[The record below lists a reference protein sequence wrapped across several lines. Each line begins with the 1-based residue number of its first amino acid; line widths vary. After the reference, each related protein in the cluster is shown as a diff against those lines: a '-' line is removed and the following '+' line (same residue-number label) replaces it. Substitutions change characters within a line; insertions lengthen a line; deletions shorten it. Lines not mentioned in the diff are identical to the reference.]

1 MDNDYFKLEALS
13 ASGAKLIAKSPA
25 HYKAAMEQ
33 SRTPTPA
40 QVFGTVVHA
49 MILEPHKS
57 HADLFSVK
65 ELNWTTKE
73 GKAEREKLERI
84 GLPIISAVDLDKALR
99 MRDSVWASSHAAS
112 LLTGCKTEQQTTWTG
127 YDAKVPCKAGIDAT
141 GPLGIVDLKT
151 TIDASPDAFARAIRS
166 YGYYMQAAHYIDA
179 IAATQGKVMPF
190 TFIAVEKQPPFAV
203 ACYTL
208 SFDSLAAGYAAMNK
222 IAKIYSD
229 CIASGVWPGYEGK
242 SIELSIPINLDA
254 AAVADLELED
264 F

>member
-1 MDNDYFKLEALS
+1 MDTDYFKLEALS

-73 GKAEREKLERI
+73 GKAEKERLERI
-84 GLPIISAVDLDKALR
+84 GLPIISASDLDKALR
-99 MRDSVWASSHAAS
+99 MRDSVWASPHAAS
-112 LLTGCKTEQQTTWTG
+112 LLTGCKTEHQTTWTG
-127 YDAKVPCKAGIDAT
+127 YDAKVPCKAGIDAI
-141 GPLGIVDLKT
+141 GPAGIVDLKT
-151 TIDASPDAFARAIRS
+151 TIDASPDAFVRAIRS
-166 YGYYMQAAHYIDA
+166 YGYYMQAAHYIDGIAEKEGA
-179 IAATQGKVMPF
+179 IAPF
-190 TFIAVEKQPPFAV
+190 TFIAVEKQPPYAV

-208 SFDSLAAGYAAMNK
+208 DQAALNAGWSAMNR

-254 AAVADLELED
+254 ATADLELED